1 MRKTWFTLPLLG
13 LLALLIPTAPLAAQA
28 TGPTIGQIQANP
40 GAYIDQVVTIAGTAG
55 VAVDEN
61 EFLLDDGTGQIVVD
75 PGPPWYRQ
83 VRVPAGTSVT
93 VVGQIDWM
101 GPRGERR
108 GVDLDACRIV
118 TPTETIEIRD
128 CSFDG
133 PPPWAGG
140 PNRGGRGPRR

>member
-1 MRKTWFTLPLLG
+1 MRRTLLLLPLLG
-13 LLALLIPTAPLAAQA
+13 LLAITAPARPLAAQS
-28 TGPTIGQIQANP
+28 TGPTIAEIQANP
-40 GAYIDQVVTIAGTAG
+40 SAYLEQIVTIAGSVGAL
-55 VAVDEN
+55 VDEN

-83 VRVPAGTSVT
+83 IRIPRGTPVT
-93 VVGQIDWM
+93 VTGQIDQM
-101 GPRGERR
+101 GPPGNRR

-128 CSFDG
+128 CAFDG

-140 PNRGGRGPRR
+140 PNRDRRGGRP